1 MLRVSLSK
9 QLMPAFLAAVLSSAS
24 GIAVFAVT
32 TNAPAAKPS
41 APTATTNSD
50 KSRADAAPVEAP
62 IPQSV
67 FIVPRSKGDGVDP
80 FYPHST
86 RLELVAPTSSTNK
99 TQVVGE
105 LVIKGFSGTPA
116 QPLVIIN
123 DRTFGVDDE
132 KEVVTPQG
140 RVGVRC
146 IEIRLKDEATI
157 VEVNGERHELRFRRG
172 K

>member
-41 APTATTNSD
+41 APTATTN
-50 KSRADAAPVEAP
+50 AAPVEAP